1 MTDIFFLLDFR
12 KAFDTIEHNFIFY
25 SLEKFDFGSTF
36 IYFIKMLYK
45 DINSS
50 ISLSFGTSQRF
61 NTSRG
66 IRQGCPISPLLFI
79 LAVEML
85 AILIDKNSNFDKLN
99 VFGRQIGISQLA
111 DDTLFFLR
119 DQYQIDKVIQLICL
133 FSKASGLY
141 LNINKCDLIAIHN
154 SELDSLC
161 NIPIKKSVKYLG
173 ITITR
178 HSNQNKSCK
187 QSFRSNKYS
196 QFLDTK
202 RYLNLWKN
210 CIN

>member
-1 MTDIFFLLDFR
+1 
-12 KAFDTIEHNFIFY
+12 
-25 SLEKFDFGSTF
+25 
-36 IYFIKMLYK
+36 MLYK
-45 DINSS
+45 DINSF

-66 IRQGCPISPLLFI
+66 KRQGCPISPLLFI

-85 AILIDKNSNFDKLN
+85 AISIDNNSNFDKLN

-111 DDTLFFLR
+111 DDTVIVLR

-154 SELDSLC
+154 S
-161 NIPIKKSVKYLG
+161 
-173 ITITR
+173 
-178 HSNQNKSCK
+178 
-187 QSFRSNKYS
+187 
-196 QFLDTK
+196 
-202 RYLNLWKN
+202 
-210 CIN
+210 

>member
-1 MTDIFFLLDFR
+1 
-12 KAFDTIEHNFIFY
+12 
-25 SLEKFDFGSTF
+25 
-36 IYFIKMLYK
+36 MLYK

-61 NTSRG
+61 NISRG

-111 DDTLFFLR
+111 DDTVIVLR

-154 SELDSLC
+154 SELDSYSLLINYIIMLYHEFHFMFLC
-161 NIPIKKSVKYLG
+161 IFIEAFYGFKMVMFIKLK
-173 ITITR
+173 
-178 HSNQNKSCK
+178 
-187 QSFRSNKYS
+187 
-196 QFLDTK
+196 K
-202 RYLNLWKN
+202 RLI
-210 CIN
+210 CF

>member
-1 MTDIFFLLDFR
+1 
-12 KAFDTIEHNFIFY
+12 
-25 SLEKFDFGSTF
+25 
-36 IYFIKMLYK
+36 MLYK

-85 AILIDKNSNFDKLN
+85 AILIDKNSSFDKLN

-111 DDTLFFLR
+111 DDTVIVLR

-133 FSKASGLY
+133 FSKASCLY
-141 LNINKCDLIAIHN
+141 LNINKYDLNAIHN
-154 SELDSLC
+154 IELDSLC

-173 ITITR
+173 ITITGD
-178 HSNQNKSCK
+178 SNQNIQTNLANNLLKAKNILNFWIQRYISIYGRIVLTKMKLLSRFVYPASSQAIPPHLVKECNTAMF
-187 QSFRSNKYS
+187 SF
-196 QFLDTK
+196 
-202 RYLNLWKN
+202 
-210 CIN
+210 I

>member
-1 MTDIFFLLDFR
+1 
-12 KAFDTIEHNFIFY
+12 
-25 SLEKFDFGSTF
+25 
-36 IYFIKMLYK
+36 MLYK

-61 NTSRG
+61 NISRE

-85 AILIDKNSNFDKLN
+85 AILIDNNSNFDKLN

-111 DDTLFFLR
+111 DDMVIFLR
-119 DQYQIDKVIQLICL
+119 DQYQIVKVIQLICL

-161 NIPIKKSVKYLG
+161 NIPITKSVKYLG

-178 HSNQNKSCK
+178 DSNQNIPK
-187 QSFRSNKYS
+187 
-196 QFLDTK
+196 
-202 RYLNLWKN
+202 NLANNLLKATNIQHFW
-210 CIN
+210 IQRDISIYGRIL

>member
-1 MTDIFFLLDFR
+1 M
-12 KAFDTIEHNFIFY
+12 
-25 SLEKFDFGSTF
+25 S
-36 IYFIKMLYK
+36 YK
-45 DINSS
+45 DINSF
-50 ISLSFGTSQRF
+50 ISLSFGMSQRF

-85 AILIDKNSNFDKLN
+85 AILIDKNSSFDKLN

-111 DDTLFFLR
+111 DDTVIVLR
-119 DQYQIDKVIQLICL
+119 DQYQIEKVIQLICL
-133 FSKASGLY
+133 FSKASGIY

-178 HSNQNKSCK
+178 DSNQTNLA
-187 QSFRSNKYS
+187 NN
-196 QFLDTK
+196 FLKATNILKFLIQRDISIYGGIVLTK
-202 RYLNLWKN
+202 M
-210 CIN
+210 